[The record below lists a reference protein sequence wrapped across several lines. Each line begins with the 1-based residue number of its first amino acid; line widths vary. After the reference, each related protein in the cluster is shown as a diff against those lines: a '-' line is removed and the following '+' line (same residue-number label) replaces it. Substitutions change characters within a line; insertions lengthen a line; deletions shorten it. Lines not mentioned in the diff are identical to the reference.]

1 MKLNDFL
8 SAVGGIDEDLVEPV
22 AESRTN
28 DKKNPVRFA
37 ILIAAVAAAIVAVAA
52 FSLALGMRGSTGTP
66 VAPADGTEST
76 KEQLPAT
83 EPIATVSDDIGTDT
97 ESDTGTESRTETAPA
112 SISSDYEI
120 NLVPSYE
127 PIIDSGVN
135 EDPTPVGPT
144 DSKTNKQQESDRQ
157 SEKTESDPV
166 ESDTTRQTET
176 ERKTEPDDSDT
187 EENPPVDPAGAYLM
201 EDFAK
206 IIFELEGFDISYS
219 LVPDFRPLTQD
230 EAVDLWFIQ
239 NVVWHGMTQGAS
251 EPPPVDELLDNFRQ
265 TNVTRGVAASIL
277 NQYAKFRGIPDLTVR
292 EWRGFS
298 DVNEEDPMSI
308 PVISL
313 YRAGFMDPVEED
325 RFGIDDPS
333 SIAEIRKIAQIIRSL
348 SDNQN

>member
-1 MKLNDFL
+1 VKLNDFL

-52 FSLALGMRGSTGTP
+52 FSLALGMRGPANAPTATADVTEKGTDNITETEP
-66 VAPADGTEST
+66 NVIADAETETDTEKGTET
-76 KEQLPAT
+76 G
-83 EPIATVSDDIGTDT
+83 DDTIGTD
-97 ESDTGTESRTETAPA
+97 PVPV
-112 SISSDYEI
+112 SSEVEVDPI
-120 NLVPSYE
+120 LIPE
-127 PIIDSGVN
+127 PGVDDSSA
-135 EDPTPVGPT
+135 EDPTPVEPI
-144 DSKTNKQQESDRQ
+144 DSGKDNQPERQ

-219 LVPDFRPLTQD
+219 LVPDSRPLTED

-239 NVVWHGMTQGAS
+239 NVVWH
-251 EPPPVDELLDNFRQ
+251 
-265 TNVTRGVAASIL
+265 
-277 NQYAKFRGIPDLTVR
+277 
-292 EWRGFS
+292 
-298 DVNEEDPMSI
+298 
-308 PVISL
+308 
-313 YRAGFMDPVEED
+313 
-325 RFGIDDPS
+325 
-333 SIAEIRKIAQIIRSL
+333 
-348 SDNQN
+348 

>member
-52 FSLALGMRGSTGTP
+52 FSLALGMRGPANAPTATADVTEKGT
-66 VAPADGTEST
+66 DNITE
-76 KEQLPAT
+76 T
-83 EPIATVSDDIGTDT
+83 EPNVIADAETETDTGKDTETGDDTIGTDPVPVSS
-97 ESDTGTESRTETAPA
+97 EVEVDPA
-112 SISSDYEI
+112 
-120 NLVPSYE
+120 LVPE
-127 PIIDSGVN
+127 PGVDDSSAEGPTPVEPIDSGKDN
-135 EDPTPVGPT
+135 QPE
-144 DSKTNKQQESDRQ
+144 RQ
-157 SEKTESDPV
+157 SEKIESDPV
-166 ESDTTRQTET
+166 ETDSPRQKETGKQTES
-176 ERKTEPDDSDT
+176 DDSDT

-206 IIFELEGFDISYS
+206 IIFELEGVDISYS
-219 LVPDFRPLTQD
+219 SAPGSRPLTED
-230 EAVDLWFIQ
+230 ETVDLWFIQ
-239 NVVWHGMTQGAS
+239 NVVWYGSTQGAGES
-251 EPPPVDELLDNFRQ
+251 PSVDELLNNFRQ

-308 PVISL
+308 SVISL

-333 SIAEIRKIAQIIRSL
+333 SIAEIQKIAQIIRSL